1 MKQLITEN
9 NVFKIKLLR
18 NILIVSLSI
27 VTALSVYNIF
37 FIYPSFTTLLIESTQ
52 NDSVRAAR
60 HLASMFFPEQSELT
74 KNSFN
79 VDLLKK
85 IDDQKNDLE
94 LMKIKIYSRTGKT
107 LFSTDMRDVGLIN
120 KEQYFHEIVA
130 MGRVYSYLVPKD
142 TVSLEGKKVPAD
154 VIETYVPLMNGDNFL
169 GAFEIYYDITDRK
182 SQLDDLLSK
191 SSIVLFTL
199 IVGLL
204 FGIVIIFFKESKTT
218 ARQRSAEKALRESG
232 ERLHFLSSHLLTAQE
247 RERKRISLELHD
259 ELGQSLTVL
268 KLQLRSIEKALNTE
282 QSALKE
288 DCEKTLQYV
297 DQIIENVRRLSRD
310 LSPSILEDLGLTAA
324 IQWLIEDFG
333 KHSTIKV
340 DIDMPVLDNLFS
352 DDAQIIIYR
361 IFQEAFTN
369 IGKHALADT
378 VSVVVEETESSVHFM
393 VQDDGKGF
401 DIKQIEARYPTERSL
416 GLLAMDERARMLD
429 GQLLVHSRNG
439 TGTRITFT
447 VPIDSEK
454 KQR

>member
-9 NVFKIKLLR
+9 YVFKIKFLR

-27 VTALSVYNIF
+27 ATALSVYNYF
-37 FIYPSFTTLLIESTQ
+37 FIYPSFTKLLIESTQ

-60 HLASMFFPEQSELT
+60 HLASMFFPEKSELT

-79 VDLLKK
+79 IDLIKK
-85 IDDQKNDLE
+85 IGDQKNDLE
-94 LMKIKIYSRTGKT
+94 LMEIKIYSRTGKV
-107 LFSTDMRDVGLIN
+107 LFSTDMKDVGLFN
-120 KEQYFHEIVA
+120 KQKYFHETVA
-130 MGRVYSYLVPKD
+130 MGKSYSYLVPKE
-142 TVSLEGKKVPAD
+142 TVSLEGNKVSAD

-169 GAFEIYYDITDRK
+169 GAFEIYYDVTDRIN
-182 SQLDDLLSK
+182 QLDDLLSK
-191 SSIVLFTL
+191 SSIVLFAL
-199 IVGLL
+199 AFGLL
-204 FGIVIIFFKESKTT
+204 FGIIIIFFKERKTT
-218 ARQRSAEKALRESG
+218 ARQTLAEKALQESG
-232 ERLHFLSSHLLTAQE
+232 ERLRFLSSHLLTAQE

-282 QSALKE
+282 QSGLKI

-310 LSPSILEDLGLTAA
+310 LTPSILEDLGLTAA
-324 IQWLIEDFG
+324 IQWLTEDFA
-333 KHSTIKV
+333 KHSTTKV

-361 IFQEAFTN
+361 IFQEVFTN
-369 IGKHALADT
+369 IGKHALADS
-378 VSVVVEETESSVHFM
+378 VSVVVEKTENNVHFL

-401 DIKQIEARYPTERSL
+401 DLKQIEARYPTERSL

-429 GQLLVHSRNG
+429 GQLKVYGQKG

-447 VPIDSEK
+447 IPVDFEEN
-454 KQR
+454 RR